1 MENEKLTQEM
11 LKENLHYEPAS
22 GVLTWLETEELPEEV
37 ISNHYLYIVLNDKS
51 FTKKRLIMLWMTGE
65 LPEEGQIEHIDGDT
79 DNNRFSNIRLKRRKQ
94 KEN

>member
-1 MENEKLTQEM
+1 MPWQIQTCANHKRYPKLQNTGENEMENEKLTQEM

-51 FTKKRLIMLWMTGE
+51 FTKKRL
-65 LPEEGQIEHIDGDT
+65 
-79 DNNRFSNIRLKRRKQ
+79 FYFRK
-94 KEN
+94 